1 MCKRMTWWKLTGET
15 RRLANGLLCA
25 CLKMAVS
32 AMAMVAE
39 IVRSR
44 GKEIAVVRSAL
55 SPHMDCSIGGRS
67 LSS

>member
-1 MCKRMTWWKLTGET
+1 MDC
-15 RRLANGLLCA
+15 CVP